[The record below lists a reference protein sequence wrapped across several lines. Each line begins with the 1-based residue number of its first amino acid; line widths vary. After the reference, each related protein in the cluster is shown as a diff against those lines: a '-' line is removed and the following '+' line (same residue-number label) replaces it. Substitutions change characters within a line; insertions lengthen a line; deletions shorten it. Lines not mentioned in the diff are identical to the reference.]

1 MERKRMRATQAG
13 NVFSQWFKD
22 WDEIEKET
30 EEQMER
36 IKANAREAVNQQ
48 RQPDK
53 FPADPITGA
62 ILRDSG
68 M

>member
-1 MERKRMRATQAG
+1 MSQDGSA
-13 NVFSQWFKD
+13 FSQWFKD

-30 EEQMER
+30 DATMKR
-36 IKANAREAVNQQ
+36 IVAEAHEAVN
-48 RQPDK
+48 RTHEPDK

-68 M
+68 V